1 MRQLRCFVVPVLALL
16 MVLPLGAIAAEA
28 DKVAEAFES
37 VYGTDLKRAKA
48 SSDFRDDLD
57 LATRLLAAAREA
69 TGQPEFLAVLCGKA
83 FELASVHPDGY
94 PTALAAMEL
103 LPTGVPD
110 KGVWCAERV
119 VEIRQRQFDAARPTN
134 RATAGDELITALL
147 ALADLKS
154 AAGAPAEGTALCR
167 KAETVA
173 RAIRS
178 DRLADID
185 ARQKALANALK
196 TLREA
201 ESLKALLEKNP
212 QNGPV
217 REKLVRFCLV
227 DLDNPTEAAKYVEG
241 VADESLAKYAA
252 AAAKGVEATP
262 EVASK
267 ELGQWYCAL
276 AEGAPA
282 AAKAAMVAR
291 AKAYYER
298 FLELHTVE
306 DLDRATATLILKKVT
321 AELASLSEAPGLA
334 VASGET
340 TIAPGKAVDILKA
353 VDIKK
358 DAVRGRWKVQDG
370 GLLVQSN
377 EPAQR
382 IALPVMVAGSYE
394 FDVEFTRTGG
404 SDNIIFMVPVA
415 ESEALVSLNAFM
427 DTAVFETNHGQ
438 GEPKEVRTK
447 VGKLQNNRKY
457 GVRIQVLVRG
467 DEAQVTVILDGKR
480 LLGWTGPHAALTRAG
495 DWELSRRQCLG
506 MGTWTSN
513 VLFHAARLKML
524 SGKAKLL
531 GPNRQA
537 AGTGPGK

>member
-1 MRQLRCFVVPVLALL
+1 MRQTRCFVVPILALL
-16 MVLPLGAIAAEA
+16 MVLPLGASAAEA

-37 VYGTDLKRAKA
+37 VYGTDLKRVKA
-48 SSDFRDDLD
+48 SSDVKDDLD

-69 TGQPEFLAVLCGKA
+69 TGQPEFLAILCGKA

-103 LPTGVPD
+103 LPTGVPA
-110 KGVWCAERV
+110 KKVWCAERV
-119 VEIRQRQFDAARPTN
+119 VEIRQRQFDAARPAD

-147 ALADLKS
+147 ALADLKL
-154 AAGAPAEGTALCR
+154 AAGAPAEGTALYR

-173 RAIRS
+173 RAIKS

-185 ARQKALANALK
+185 ARQKVLANTLK
-196 TLREA
+196 AGRDGD
-201 ESLKALLEKNP
+201 SLKALLEKSP

-241 VADESLAKYAA
+241 VADKSLAKYVP

-267 ELGQWYCAL
+267 ELAEWYCTL

-282 AAKAAMVAR
+282 GAKAAMVAR

-306 DLDRATATLILKKVT
+306 DLDRTTATLILKKVT
-321 AELASLSEAPGLA
+321 AELASLTGSSGTMG
-334 VASGET
+334 ASGDT

-358 DAVRGRWKVQDG
+358 DAVKGQWKVQDG
-370 GLLVQSN
+370 GLLVQSRQ
-377 EPAQR
+377 PAQR
-382 IALPVMVAGSYE
+382 IALPVTVAGSYE

-404 SDNIIFMVPVA
+404 DDNILFMVPVA
-415 ESEALVSLNAFM
+415 ESEALVSLNTFM
-427 DTAVFETNHGQ
+427 DTALFETNHGQ

-467 DEAQVTVILDGKR
+467 DEAQVTVTLDG
-480 LLGWTGPHAALTRAG
+480 
-495 DWELSRRQCLG
+495 
-506 MGTWTSN
+506 
-513 VLFHAARLKML
+513 
-524 SGKAKLL
+524 
-531 GPNRQA
+531 
-537 AGTGPGK
+537 